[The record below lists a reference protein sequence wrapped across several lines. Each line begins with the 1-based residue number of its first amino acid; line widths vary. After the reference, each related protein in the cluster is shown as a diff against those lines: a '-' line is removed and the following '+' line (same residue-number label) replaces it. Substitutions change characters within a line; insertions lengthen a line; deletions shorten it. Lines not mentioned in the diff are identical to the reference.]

1 MRKVI
6 FEGIATALIT
16 PFRHDSFID
25 YNAYEKIIEQ
35 QLDAGINGL
44 VVAGT
49 TGESATLTDE
59 EHAELVKFAV
69 TTVAG
74 RVPVIAGAG
83 SNDSEHARR
92 LCRNAMRAGADA
104 LLLVTPYYNKCNTK
118 GLVEHYRKC
127 SNGAGDNLPIIAYNV
142 PSRTGVNIKASD
154 YEKLLEIENI
164 VAVKEAS
171 GNLAQVGEIAAKY
184 GDELSIYAGN
194 DELAVPMLSLG
205 SKGVISVVSH
215 LIPSEMVGICR
226 DYFDGKVERS
236 KNVMLHYMEL
246 IKAMFVDV
254 NPLPV
259 KKAMSYMGYCME
271 KCRSPIGELSDE
283 DAIKIKKL
291 MKKYHIIKKIDI
303 EKYK

>member
-1 MRKVI
+1 MRKII
-6 FEGIATALIT
+6 FEGVATALIT

-25 YNAYEKIIEQ
+25 YDAYERIIEQ
-35 QLDAGINGL
+35 QLSAGVNAL

-49 TGESATLTDE
+49 TGESATLTDD
-59 EHAELVKFAV
+59 EHYELIKFTVK
-69 TTVAG
+69 TVVG

-104 LLLVTPYYNKCNTK
+104 LLLVTPYYNKCNVR
-118 GLVEHYRKC
+118 GLVEHYKKC
-127 SNGAGDNLPIIAYNV
+127 SSGASDNLPIIAYNV
-142 PSRTGVNIKASD
+142 PSRTGVNIRPSD
-154 YEKLLEIENI
+154 YKQLLEIENI

-171 GNLAQVGEIAAKY
+171 GNLAQVGEITADY
-184 GDELSIYAGN
+184 SHEISIYAGN
-194 DELAVPMLSLG
+194 DELVVPMLSLG

-215 LIPSEMVGICR
+215 VIPSEMVGICK

-246 IKAMFVDV
+246 MKTMFLDV

-259 KKAMSYMGYCME
+259 KRAMSYMGYCLSN
-271 KCRSPIGELSDE
+271 CRLPLGEMSESDNVT
-283 DAIKIKKL
+283 IKKV
-291 MKKYHIIKKIDI
+291 MEKYHII
-303 EKYK
+303 